1 MDQINTKILSQ
12 TGTLFDGNVS
22 HVTFPG
28 EIGRFSVY
36 PSHAPI
42 ISSLVKGTIICFK
55 DSGEQQTIPLES
67 GFVEVKANR
76 IIVCVEQESEKQQL
90 KTDV

>member
-1 MDQINTKILSQ
+1 MARLNTKILSQ
-12 TGTLFDGNVS
+12 TGTLFDGYVS

-28 EIGRFSVY
+28 EIGSFAVF

-42 ISSLVKGTIICFK
+42 ISSLVKGTIICFQ
-55 DSGEQQTIPLES
+55 DNGEQQTIPVES
-67 GFVEVKANR
+67 GFVEVKADR

-90 KTDV
+90 KQM

>member
-1 MDQINTKILSQ
+1 MAQLNTTILSQ

-22 HVTFPG
+22 HITFPG

-42 ISSLVKGTIICFK
+42 ISSLVKGAIICYP
-55 DSGEQQTIPLES
+55 DNGEQQTIPVGS
-67 GFVEVKANR
+67 GFVEVKADR
-76 IIVCVEQESEKQQL
+76 IIVCVEQESEKKQ
-90 KTDV
+90 V

>member
-1 MDQINTKILSQ
+1 MAQLNTKILSQ

-22 HVTFPG
+22 HITFPG

-42 ISSLVKGTIICFK
+42 ISSLVKGTIICFH
-55 DSGEQQTIPLES
+55 DNGEQQTIPVES
-67 GFVEVKANR
+67 GFVEVKADR
-76 IIVCVEQESEKQQL
+76 IIVCVENESEKKQ
-90 KTDV
+90 V